1 MFPFNPNTKII
12 SLILTKKL
20 LIIVDSMIH
29 SNYRLKDIINLTF
42 ILFLNYTYL
51 NDRIKK

>member
-1 MFPFNPNTKII
+1 MFSFNPNTKII

-20 LIIVDSMIH
+20 FIIINSMIH

-42 ILFLNYTYL
+42 ISFLNYTYL
-51 NDRIKK
+51 NDQIKK